1 MNLVDLIGS
10 ALAVLALAVAMLIG
24 YGIGKWRAEVGMF
37 AELANGLIMTGRIQE
52 HYDLNGPPRLP
63 ARERFKTLN
72 EKPAGLRDR
81 VHGG

>member
-1 MNLVDLIGS
+1 
-10 ALAVLALAVAMLIG
+10 
-24 YGIGKWRAEVGMF
+24 MF